1 MGDDIIKPK
10 SNINKPVLWLA
21 IIPFISIMILAIVFP
36 ESFRQTTTYIRNFL
50 GTHFGWFYLMVVF
63 LCVVISIVVIFHPM
77 GKIRLG
83 DPDSKPE
90 YSTFSWIAMLFS
102 AGMGIGL
109 VFYGATEPLSLY
121 AVSAPEATIY
131 SQQAMLD
138 ALKYSFFH
146 YGISAWAVYGM
157 VALAIAYFKY
167 RKKEVPNISSALKPL
182 FGKYTDGKLGYI
194 VDALTIFVTVVGVAT
209 SLGLGAVQI
218 NSGLNYLFG
227 IVQSINIQIII
238 IAIATVLFLSSAVSG
253 INKGVRLLSNTN
265 IILAIILML
274 IAIAI
279 GPSLDIANFF
289 IESIG
294 AYMNDFIRLSFRTA
308 ASGTLAQQNWVQ
320 TWTVY
325 YWAWW
330 ISWSPFVGVFIANIS
345 KGRTIREFLTYILL
359 VPSLFSFIWFS
370 VFGTLAMNIATPG
383 NPIINM
389 SVDQML
395 FGVFNQYPLSII
407 LSIIAIILVIIYFIT
422 SADSATVVLA
432 ILSENGNE
440 NASNKTKIIWGLIL
454 ASIATILLING
465 GLDALQDILIITAFP
480 FSIILA
486 MIVVSVFKELVY
498 EKDEMGLSVKAER
511 HPTVDKPFKSYED
524 DLSKD
529 DD

>member
-1 MGDDIIKPK
+1 
-10 SNINKPVLWLA
+10 
-21 IIPFISIMILAIVFP
+21 MILAIMLP
-36 ESFRQTTTYIRNFL
+36 ESFRQSTTMIREFL
-50 GTHFGWFYLMVVF
+50 GLNFGWFYLMVVF
-63 LCVVISIVVIFHPM
+63 LCVVLSIVVIFHPM

-109 VFYGATEPLSLY
+109 VFYGAAEPLSHY
-121 AVSAPEATIY
+121 AVMAPETTIY

-167 RKKEVPNISSALKPL
+167 RKKEVPNISSTLKPL
-182 FGKYTDGKLGYI
+182 FGKFTDGKLGYV
-194 VDALTIFVTVVGVAT
+194 VDALTIFATVVGVAT
-209 SLGLGAVQI
+209 SLGLGAIQI

-227 IVQSINIQIII
+227 VMHSINVQIII
-238 IAIATVLFLSSAVSG
+238 IIIATILFLTSAISG
-253 INKGVRLLSNTN
+253 INRGVKLLSDTN
-265 IILAIILML
+265 IALAVLLIILAV
-274 IAIAI
+274 AI

-289 IESIG
+289 IESVG

-308 ASGTLAQQNWVQ
+308 ASGTLAQQEWVQ
-320 TWTVY
+320 SWTVY

-370 VFGTLAMNIATPG
+370 VFGTLAMSLATPA
-383 NPIINM
+383 NPVINM
-389 SVDQML
+389 SIDQML
-395 FGVFNQYPLSII
+395 FGVFSQYPLSMV
-407 LSIIAIILVIIYFIT
+407 LSIIAIVLLFIYFIT

-432 ILSENGNE
+432 ILSENGSE
-440 NASNKTKIIWGLIL
+440 KTSNKIKFLWGITL

-465 GLDALQDILIITAFP
+465 GLDALQNILIITAFP
-480 FSIILA
+480 FSIILLL
-486 MIVVSVFKELVY
+486 IVISVFKELVY
-498 EKDEMGLSVKAER
+498 EKDEMGLSIKPER
-511 HPTVDKPFKSYED
+511 HPTKDKPFKSYENEKEND
-524 DLSKD
+524 ND
-529 DD
+529 

>member
-1 MGDDIIKPK
+1 
-10 SNINKPVLWLA
+10 
-21 IIPFISIMILAIVFP
+21 MILAILFP
-36 ESFRQTTTYIRNFL
+36 ENFSKFTVSIKDFL
-50 GTHFGWFYLMVVF
+50 GLHFGWFYLMVVF
-63 LCVVISIVVIFHPM
+63 LCVVLSVVVIFHPM

-83 DPDSKPE
+83 DPNSKPE

-109 VFYGATEPLSLY
+109 VFYGAAEPLSHY
-121 AVSAPEATIY
+121 AVMAPEATVY

-167 RKKEVPNISSALKPL
+167 RKKEVPNISSTLKPI
-182 FGKYTDGKLGYI
+182 FGKFAEGKLGNV
-194 VDALTIFVTVVGVAT
+194 VDALTIFATVVGVAT

-227 IVQSINIQIII
+227 IIQSINVQIII
-238 IAIATVLFLSSAVSG
+238 ILIATVLFLTSAISG
-253 INKGVRLLSNTN
+253 INKGVRILSNTN
-265 IILAIILML
+265 IILAILLMVLAL
-274 IAIAI
+274 II
-279 GPSLDIANFF
+279 GPSLNMANFF

-294 AYMNDFIRLSFRTA
+294 AYMNDFIRMSFRTA

-320 TWTVY
+320 SWTIY

-359 VPSLFSFIWFS
+359 VPSLFSFVWFS
-370 VFGTLAMNIATPG
+370 VFGTLAMNIAAPG
-383 NPIINM
+383 NPIINLPIN
-389 SVDQML
+389 QML
-395 FGVFNQYPLSII
+395 FGVFNQYPLSMI
-407 LSIIAIILVIIYFIT
+407 LSVIAIILVIIYFIT

-432 ILSENGNE
+432 MLSENGRE
-440 NASNKTKIIWGLIL
+440 KTSNKIKLVWGLVL
-454 ASIATILLING
+454 ASVAAILLING
-465 GLDALQDILIITAFP
+465 GLEALQNILIITAFP
-480 FSIILA
+480 FSIVL
-486 MIVVSVFKELVY
+486 MLIVISVFRELVY

-511 HPTVDKPFKSYED
+511 HPNVDQPFKSYEED
-524 DLSKD
+524 GYEKNEETYD
-529 DD
+529 